1 MVRNELSISEGEQK
15 AIQVGRTVLD
25 FKLSETE
32 VDLEFNPFK
41 DITANNLF
49 DSKIPYF
56 GVKEEVKEDVDLP
69 AQDRIQNLVPSF
81 VVHRNTPVMK
91 GNLLPR
97 NEYIHHDVLQ

>member
-1 MVRNELSISEGEQK
+1 LSISEGEQK

-25 FKLSETE
+25 FQLSHKEAE
-32 VDLEFNPFK
+32 IEFNPFK
-41 DITANNLF
+41 DITASNLF
-49 DSKIPYF
+49 DNKIPYF

-81 VVHRNTPVMK
+81 LVHPNTSVMK

-97 NEYIHHDVLQ
+97 NEYIHHGVLQ